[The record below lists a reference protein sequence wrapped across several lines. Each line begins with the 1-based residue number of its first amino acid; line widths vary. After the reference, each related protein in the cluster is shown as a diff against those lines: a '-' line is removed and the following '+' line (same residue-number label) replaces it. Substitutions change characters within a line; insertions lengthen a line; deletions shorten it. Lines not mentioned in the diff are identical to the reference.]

1 MIERNNKPVTHIG
14 TYVGDDAIMAA
25 RAYIAYVQ
33 AELGC
38 SYVMAQTVA
47 DFAVNEID
55 RFLELADDN
64 PIDHRTLSLITGGS
78 TKYV

>member
-1 MIERNNKPVTHIG
+1 MIERDNKPVANIG
-14 TYVGDDAIMAA
+14 TYVGDGDIMAA

-38 SYVMAQTVA
+38 SDDMAQTVA
-47 DFAVNEID
+47 DFTVNEID

-64 PIDHRTLSLITGGS
+64 PNDHRTLSLITGGS